1 MQWDGHSLG
10 LSGSSSLVLVSGSIP
25 HPLLPPIPPG
35 TSRPALPRPR
45 LSTRVTE
52 EPSEETEFD
61 ESTLCWAKKSS
72 DEKHREKQ
80 NLTVAVFHR
89 EAGPLGPS
97 YPKFTVTLR
106 RSGIVPS
113 LTFFSC
119 LRRTPPGSA
128 SRIGA
133 SRKIFTASCSRLFPT
148 HGRQRAMGV
157 RCNPVSC
164 HRFRA
169 APELQ
174 LGPPE
179 AAGVEHGLPATCT
192 LLGGS
197 NRGPV
202 RFPTWRE
209 QAVKHRKR
217 GRAAPGLGCGRGAAG
232 ASLQDTAG
240 KDARRGAS
248 LLLPTQGAHPG
259 RKVWWSWCSS
269 VLGATCKAAL
279 WLWCGKRCW
288 KGSRRGMKGA
298 RVAPGSPRTAVEALQ
313 AGGATWRRAASSWG
327 RSVKASTPSKI
338 V

>member
-10 LSGSSSLVLVSGSIP
+10 LSGSSSLLLVSGSIP
-25 HPLLPPIPPG
+25 HPLLLPIPPG
-35 TSRPALPRPR
+35 TSCPALPRPR

-72 DEKHREKQ
+72 DEKHGEKQ

-113 LTFFSC
+113 LTVFSC
-119 LRRTPPGSA
+119 LRRTPPGSV

-148 HGRQRAMGV
+148 GRHQRAMGA
-157 RCNPVSC
+157 RCGLVSC

-179 AAGVEHGLPATCT
+179 AAGTEHGLPATCT

-217 GRAAPGLGCGRGAAG
+217 GRAAPGLGCGKGGGWGFAAG
-232 ASLQDTAG
+232 HCGEGCSPRSLPAVTH
-240 KDARRGAS
+240 S
-248 LLLPTQGAHPG
+248 
-259 RKVWWSWCSS
+259 
-269 VLGATCKAAL
+269 
-279 WLWCGKRCW
+279 
-288 KGSRRGMKGA
+288 
-298 RVAPGSPRTAVEALQ
+298 GSPPGKEGLV
-313 AGGATWRRAASSWG
+313 
-327 RSVKASTPSKI
+327 V
-338 V
+338 VV